1 MPFQEPSLRG
11 WWRIQTEELKS
22 LKDPVEH
29 SCLQL
34 EAGLQCEGHGMS
46 LLGHQPRLGHK
57 RVLGPMG
64 SRHPV

>member
-1 MPFQEPSLRG
+1 MENS
-11 WWRIQTEELKS
+11 EELKS